1 VKKWDYS
8 RGINFTIDYSQ
19 YSKEKQ
25 TKKKTRKMFSNTAY
39 GFDFWYH
46 LTPS

>member
-8 RGINFTIDYSQ
+8 LGINFTIDYSQ

-25 TKKKTRKMFSNTAY
+25 TKKKKLEKCLATQLM
-39 GFDFWYH
+39 D
-46 LTPS
+46 LTFGIT